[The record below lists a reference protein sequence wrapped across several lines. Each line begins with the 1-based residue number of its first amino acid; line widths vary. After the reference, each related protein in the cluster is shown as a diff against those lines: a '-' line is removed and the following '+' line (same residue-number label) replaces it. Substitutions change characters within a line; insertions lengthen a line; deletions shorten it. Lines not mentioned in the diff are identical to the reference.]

1 MPRSQKLWQDHD
13 KELEAAKEARRRGDI
28 AEAEIHE
35 ETAEMMKEQARE
47 LEAEGN

>member
-1 MPRSQKLWQDHD
+1 MPRSQRLWRDHD
-13 KELEAAKEARRRGDI
+13 NELAAAKEARKRGDI

-35 ETAEMMKEQARE
+35 ETAAMMKEQARE